1 MSANPDPR
9 QPILPFRFRPYRN
22 MLALSVGL
30 CIFIPVLALI
40 IYGLLWGLGYL
51 ALFLSWTLGIIVSSV
66 VIGLAFARNDRAY
79 DPDSDNSGYVLAW
92 LLGTCLISYFTY
104 RPLLSV
110 SDTLLNL
117 TTVSWKCLMMLYENS
132 GIVYWSWIPIGLM
145 ILYGVINLI
154 ALLTMKLLDWRPHWG
169 RIRFI
174 CPHEN
179 CGAVTS
185 SLVYKC
191 PNCGETLE
199 KLYPSRYGIFTTQCP
214 HCKASIRTSWL
225 NGRNQYSKT
234 CPDCQK
240 SLDFE
245 GFGNVP
251 ESVFIVEGASKSG
264 KTSFLIQ
271 ALNLWN
277 IHFGSLI
284 RFSDSEQER
293 SVRFQ
298 AEQIES
304 GRFCAPTPR
313 RLHPEAY
320 VMHGKKAFGKF
331 LAYFYDTGGDST
343 SSFEAGMAEPYYN
356 LANGVFLVIDP
367 WAEKGIVTAAGK
379 RKKPLPSAYTY
390 ASQDANAVIGAL
402 CNKLER
408 VYPDSFSSEFDIP
421 VCVVVTKCD
430 LNRLKNAIGTDA
442 DGFTQ
447 SSEKWVEHSRQVE
460 KYLLHCGMYNFV
472 NIVKTRFKKS
482 AFFAVSVLDDD
493 NNNSDSVLNPLLW
506 MTYNAK

>member
-331 LAYFYDTGGDST
+331 LAYFYDTGG
-343 SSFEAGMAEPYYN
+343 
-356 LANGVFLVIDP
+356 
-367 WAEKGIVTAAGK
+367 
-379 RKKPLPSAYTY
+379 
-390 ASQDANAVIGAL
+390 
-402 CNKLER
+402 
-408 VYPDSFSSEFDIP
+408 
-421 VCVVVTKCD
+421 
-430 LNRLKNAIGTDA
+430 
-442 DGFTQ
+442 
-447 SSEKWVEHSRQVE
+447 
-460 KYLLHCGMYNFV
+460 
-472 NIVKTRFKKS
+472 
-482 AFFAVSVLDDD
+482 
-493 NNNSDSVLNPLLW
+493 
-506 MTYNAK
+506 